1 MITANVA
8 GSSGSSALRD
18 RCADRRKSSS
28 PNSLSSSDLHEME
41 AELNEHANKKHD
53 DDGCDTRTDE
63 ERKADEEK
71 VNQLRKMISER
82 RRKRFCRDY
91 KNIAYLA
98 CVASVILAAIVLIVL
113 AATGVI
119 SANA

>member
-1 MITANVA
+1 
-8 GSSGSSALRD
+8 
-18 RCADRRKSSS
+18 
-28 PNSLSSSDLHEME
+28 ME
-41 AELNEHANKKHD
+41 AELNEHANKKHND
-53 DDGCDTRTDE
+53 DNGCDTRTDE
-63 ERKADEEK
+63 ERKADEDK

-82 RRKRFCRDY
+82 RRKRFFRDY
-91 KNIAYLA
+91 KNIAYLV